1 MLYGFS
7 VLLFTLA
14 TDQSFMKIK
23 YGRLCTGIFFGFLFT
38 YLLRLFLIKNNFLP
52 PIPKVRWW
60 SLLGVVLVT
69 AVLYS
74 ITNSAFVEL
83 THLYIDEK
91 KVSVEMRAFYNFVL
105 DGPIIFAWASFYYLW
120 HYIEINT
127 NSTLDKVRL
136 ETLVKD
142 LELKTI
148 KSHSNPHFIFNA
160 LNSIRALVDEN
171 PTQART
177 AITQLSNILRSSM
190 QAETHELAPLSKELS
205 IIKDYLALEKVR
217 FEERLNIEYA
227 IDAET
232 LNQPVPPMMLQ
243 TLVENAL
250 KHGIGKLKHGG
261 LIKITSEMKNNFHV
275 MSVQN
280 TGKLVEPY
288 NEEGFGIASTRSRLN
303 LLYGNAALFEL
314 KEIEVGKIEAK
325 ICIPV

>member
-91 KVSVEMRAFYNFVL
+91 KVSVEMRAFYNFVS

-148 KSHSNPHFIFNA
+148 KSHINPHFIFNA

-190 QAETHELAPLSKELS
+190 QAETHELAPLSKELN

-232 LNQPVPPMMLQ
+232 LNQPVPPMMIQ